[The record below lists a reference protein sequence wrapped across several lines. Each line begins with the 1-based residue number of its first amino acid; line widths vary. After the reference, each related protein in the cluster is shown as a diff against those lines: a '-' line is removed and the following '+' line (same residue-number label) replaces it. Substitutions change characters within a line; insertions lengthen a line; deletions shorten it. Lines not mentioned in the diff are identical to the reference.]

1 MNTYVE
7 TFVLRSS
14 QCDMYGAWKPSA
26 ILECMQESAGA
37 HSALFGLDRAAM
49 NGMGIAW
56 VLSRVKVHMDRV
68 PLVGE
73 SITVGTYPT
82 PNRHLFFP
90 RTHIFRDEA
99 GSQIGCANSLWVLM
113 EIETRKITRHEEVLA
128 RVPND
133 PSLKSPLGLPATV
146 RAHGCDGVTSPL
158 LPAFT
163 DYDTNHHVNNTKY
176 LDWCLNA
183 LGLKVLEENCLTAF
197 DVNYEAEILPGS
209 QIRTELTVQ
218 ENAFAFCGF
227 EGEQKHFSVGGK
239 LSPRK

>member
-26 ILECMQESAGA
+26 ILECMQESAGV

-183 LGLKVLEENCLTAF
+183 LGLEVLESRCIADF
-197 DVNYEAEILPGS
+197 DVNYDAEILPGT
-209 QIRTELTVQ
+209 QVETELRLDGD
-218 ENAFAFCGF
+218 AFTFFGRT
-227 EGEQKHFSVGGK
+227 GDKQHFAVGGT
-239 LSPRK
+239 LCSRS